1 MLVTSSLLMHS
12 VWTGVCRRL
21 ASIAPYLGVLS
32 SARPLN
38 SNSGTMGTHARAICI
53 CVDVHG
59 AIAHRCDESNM
70 LKLNILRMT
79 PPP

>member
-21 ASIAPYLGVLS
+21 ASIAPYPGVLR
-32 SARPLN
+32 SARPL
-38 SNSGTMGTHARAICI
+38 NSGTMGTHARAIGI

-59 AIAHRCDESNM
+59 AIANRCDESNM